1 MPIGKAVGTAKITEV
16 AGSEPVKVTSVREAS
31 NFL

>member
-16 AGSEPVKVTSVREAS
+16 AGSEPVKDKKVRQTS